1 MMMLADVN
9 TYTIDENQ
17 FKKSNKRNVKIQH
30 LTTSYYDFAMLIC
43 TKCRSTKCR
52 STKCRLLHTTT
63 SYYLVLYFQSDF

>member
-1 MMMLADVN
+1 MMMIADVN

-17 FKKSNKRNVKIQH
+17 FKKGTKRNVKIQY

-43 TKCRSTKCR
+43 TKCR